1 MCGIGGLVLSPPGPV
16 KPEWT
21 CGFLD
26 HLQHRGPDDA
36 GWFSFYRGTLREG
49 CDVQQDVLAESL
61 LVHRRLSILDLS
73 PAGHQPMG
81 TPDGRY
87 WITYNGELYNYIELR
102 EELKALGYTFQSHSD
117 TEVLLA
123 AYRQWGRGV
132 LDRLVGMFAFAIL
145 DVESRRLFLARDFFG
160 IKPLYYAFWRDGF
173 VFASEIRPLLGLP
186 GVTRDVNAQRL
197 YDYLCVG
204 ITDYGDETMFAQ
216 VKQLPA
222 AHCMELSLDDPKT
235 ASVARYWNVDLTRR
249 TDLSF
254 EEAAGRLRELFIES
268 VCLHLRSDVPIGCA
282 LSGGIDSSSI
292 VSVMRLLDSKLEIH
306 AFSYIADD
314 PRLSEERWVDIVGK
328 DKQLVVHK
336 VQLGSEELQ
345 ADLDSLIERQG
356 EPFMSTSMYA
366 QWRVFQTARKA
377 GVKVMLDGQ
386 GADELLGGY
395 AKHRAAM
402 LSGLV
407 RRGRFGDAKR
417 LALASSPSGGWRGE
431 ILRAAARSVPP
442 WMQAIMRRLTSG
454 DAMPSWVNARW
465 FERHGVGENDS
476 SVRSGKRSLRQE
488 LHRTLTETSLPMLLH
503 YEDRNSMA
511 FSIES
516 RVPFLTPAIASFV
529 LSLPEDHLIGLDGTS
544 KHVFRQAM
552 RGIVPDQILDRRDK
566 VGFPTPERDWLNA
579 QRSFVERTLNS
590 EAAGSIGAFNMNE
603 ILPEWEQMVQ
613 GRRQMD
619 FRVWRWLNVILWSQ
633 RYSVGVA

>member
-36 GWFSFYRGTLREG
+36 GWLSFCRGTLREG
-49 CDVQQDVLAESL
+49 CDVQQDVLAETL

-73 PAGHQPMG
+73 TAGHQPMG
-81 TPDGRY
+81 TPDGRF

-102 EELKALGYTFQSHSD
+102 EELTAVGYTFRSHSD

-132 LDRLVGMFAFAIL
+132 LNRLVGMFAFAIL
-145 DVESRRLFLARDFFG
+145 DVQARRLFLARDFFG

-186 GVTRDVNAQRL
+186 GVTRDVNARRL

-204 ITDYGDETMFAQ
+204 ISDYGDETMFAQ

-249 TDLSF
+249 ADLSF

-268 VCLHLRSDVPIGCA
+268 VRLHLRSDVSIGCA
-282 LSGGIDSSSI
+282 LSGGIDSSAI
-292 VSVMRLLDSKLEIH
+292 VSVMRLLGSNLEIH

-314 PRLSEERWVDIVGK
+314 PRLSEERWVDVVGK
-328 DKQLVVHK
+328 DKQLVIHK
-336 VQLGSEELQ
+336 VKLGSEELQ
-345 ADLDSLIERQG
+345 ADLDSLIDRQG

-366 QWRVFQTARKA
+366 QWRVFQTARKV

-395 AKHRAAM
+395 VKHRAAM
-402 LSGLV
+402 LSGLI

-417 LALASSPSGGWRGE
+417 LVLASSPSGSWMGE
-431 ILRAAARSVPP
+431 MVRAAARSLHP
-442 WMQAIMRRLTSG
+442 WMQAIMRRLTRG
-454 DAMPSWVNARW
+454 DTTPSWVNARW
-465 FERHGVGENDS
+465 FARHGVRKIDS
-476 SVRSGKRSLRQE
+476 SVRSGKPSLRQE
-488 LHRTLTETSLPMLLH
+488 LYRTLTETSLPMLLH

-529 LSLPEDHLIGLDGTS
+529 LSLPEDYLIGLDGTS

-579 QRSFVERTLNS
+579 QGPFVERTLNS
-590 EAAGSIGAFNMNE
+590 ETAGSIGALNMNE
-603 ILPEWEQMVQ
+603 ILREWENMVQ
-613 GRRQMD
+613 GRQQMD

-633 RYSVGVA
+633 RYAVGVA

>member
-1 MCGIGGLVLSPPGPV
+1 MCGIGGLVLSPPGQV
-16 KPEWT
+16 KSEWIG
-21 CGFLD
+21 GFLD

-36 GWFSFYRGTLREG
+36 GWLSSYRGKLREG
-49 CDVQQDVLAESL
+49 CEVPQDVLAESL

-73 PAGHQPMG
+73 AAGHQPMG

-102 EELKALGYTFQSHSD
+102 EELKTHGYTFRSHSD

-132 LDRLVGMFAFAIL
+132 LNRLVGMFAFAIL

-186 GVTRDVNAQRL
+186 GVTRDINAQRL

-204 ITDYGDETMFAQ
+204 VTDYGGETMFAQ

-235 ASVARYWNVDLTRR
+235 ASVTRYWNVDLTRR
-249 TDLSF
+249 AELSF
-254 EEAAGRLRELFIES
+254 EEAAGRLRDLFIES

-314 PRLSEERWVDIVGK
+314 PRLSEERWVDVVGEN
-328 DKQLVVHK
+328 KQLVVHK
-336 VQLGSEELQ
+336 VKLGSEELQ

-395 AKHRAAM
+395 ARHRAAM

-407 RRGRFGDAKR
+407 RRGRFRNAKR
-417 LALASSPSGGWRGE
+417 LALSSSPSGGWRGE
-431 ILRAAARSVPP
+431 IVRAAARSVHP
-442 WMQAIMRRLTSG
+442 WMQAIMRRLTKG
-454 DAMPSWVNARW
+454 DATPSWVNACW
-465 FERHGVGENDS
+465 FKKHGVGENDS
-476 SVRSGKRSLRQE
+476 SVRSGKRSLRPQ
-488 LHRTLTETSLPMLLH
+488 LYRALTETSLPMLLE

-511 FSIES
+511 VSIES

-529 LSLPEDHLIGLDGTS
+529 LSLPEDYLIAPDGTS

-552 RGIVPDQILDRRDK
+552 RGIVPDQILGRRDK

-590 EAAGSIGAFNMNE
+590 EAAGSIGALNMKE
-603 ILPEWEQMVQ
+603 MLSEWEQMVQ

-633 RYSVGVA
+633 RFSVGVA